1 MNIFSRFTL
10 RTLKKNKMRTLV
22 TIIGIALSVAMFTSV
37 TSIIVSFQ
45 QYLMNHL
52 GNYTDPSKE
61 SLAYQM
67 EYVFGGRDNDID
79 NLKSVASK
87 LLFIREGVNFACLMA
102 DNVKRTEA
110 QALAAA
116 IASGFLVPP
125 AAVVI
130 ESALLLCW
138 AFAESVL
145 DVRTFCRR
153 EDSPCKNFRRLAD
166 FAV

>member
-1 MNIFSRFTL
+1 
-10 RTLKKNKMRTLV
+10 
-22 TIIGIALSVAMFTSV
+22 
-37 TSIIVSFQ
+37 
-45 QYLMNHL
+45 MNHL

-116 IASGFLVPP
+116 IASGISGSSGSGSDRVC
-125 AAVVI
+125 I
-130 ESALLLCW
+130 
-138 AFAESVL
+138 AFMLGICGERTGCE
-145 DVRTFCRR
+145 RTFLQEGRF
-153 EDSPCKNFRRLAD
+153 PL
-166 FAV
+166 